1 MSKRKAFVN
10 FVTAESMIFLLAAT
24 VFAFAVRLKFLPLES
39 GDYRQFLHPWFVRLQ
54 QGGGL
59 AAIGADIGDYM
70 PPYFYLLALLTYF
83 PWKDLYL
90 IKCLSFAGDIVL
102 ASYAMRLVRRCYPQ
116 FWGEIAYAVVLL
128 LPSVVLN
135 SSAWGQC
142 DCIYTAALLACVYYV
157 EENRDWAAA
166 VAFSV
171 SFVFKLQAVFLTPF
185 LLLMCLR
192 KKIRWRC
199 VLALPAVYLAAIL
212 PAALAGRSFRDLLTV
227 YFRQAGQYSMISMY
241 LPNLA
246 VWYPS
251 DLSTSAGHII
261 AAAAALLTL
270 AGVLWMWKRGPELD
284 DEAILSLALLSVL
297 FVPYF
302 LPYMHERYFY
312 PADILSVVY
321 GFCCPEKF
329 YIPIV
334 TVLCSTYVVCHNLFN
349 AHFINIKILS
359 VLMLCCLLW
368 VAVSTVFLS
377 RDEKLEKVV
386 RDRWMR

>member
-1 MSKRKAFVN
+1 MNKRKAFVH
-10 FVTAESMIFLLAAT
+10 FVMAESKIFLLAAT
-24 VFAFAVRLKFLPLES
+24 VFAFVLRLKFLPFES
-39 GDYRQFLHPWFVRLQ
+39 GDYHQFLQPWFTVLQ

-59 AAIGADIGDYM
+59 AAIGKNIGDYM
-70 PPYFYLLALLTYF
+70 PPYFYLLALLTYL
-83 PWKDLYL
+83 PWTDLYL

-102 ASYAMRLVRRCYPQ
+102 ASFAMRLVRRCCPQ
-116 FWGEIAYAVVLL
+116 FWGEIAYAVVLY
-128 LPSVVLN
+128 LPSVILN
-135 SSAWGQC
+135 SAAWGQC

-157 EENRDWAAA
+157 EEGRDWAAA
-166 VAFSV
+166 TAFSV

-199 VLALPAVYLAAIL
+199 VIALPAVYLTAIL
-212 PAALAGRSFRDLLTV
+212 PAALAGRDFWDLLTV
-227 YFRQAGQYSMISMY
+227 YFRQVGQYNMISMY

-246 VWYPS
+246 VWYPA
-251 DLSTSAGHII
+251 DTSVFAGHII
-261 AAAAALLTL
+261 AVTAALLTL

-312 PADILSVVY
+312 PADIFSVVY
-321 GFCCPEKF
+321 AFCKPDKF
-329 YIPIV
+329 YIPII

-349 AHFINIKILS
+349 TQFINIKILS

-368 VAVSTVFLS
+368 VAVSMVFLS
-377 RDEKLEKVV
+377 HGGKLEKVV
-386 RDRWMR
+386 RSK